1 MFTLTINHTNTIMK
15 PTTYKDA
22 GVDISLAE
30 SFLEGAKTSIAKT
43 FRKGVLTGI
52 GHFGA
57 FFQPDFKDLE
67 EPVLVSSTDG
77 VGTKIKVAQM
87 AGIHNTVGQD
97 IVNHCVNDIMCTGAQ
112 PMYFLDY
119 FAMGRMNKE
128 VSLAVIEGICKAA
141 DENDVSVIGGE
152 TAEMPGLYHGEDYDL
167 AGTIVGIVDKKK
179 IIDGRR
185 IEAENVMIAL
195 PSNGLHT
202 NGFSLARK
210 ICFEMMRL
218 GPKDM
223 AGGFS
228 RPISTILLKVH
239 RSYKKHINA
248 LMEAVDVKGISHITG
263 GGIEGNTRR
272 ILPDGLKMD
281 IDWNAWERPLIF
293 RLLQEWGNVPKDD
306 MRRTFNL
313 GLGMIFI
320 VSADEADKT
329 MELFKSMGEEPI
341 LAGKITP

>member
-1 MFTLTINHTNTIMK
+1 MK

-22 GVDISLAE
+22 GVDIGLAE
-30 SFLEGAKTSIAKT
+30 SFLDGAKASITKT

-57 FFQPDFKDLE
+57 FFQPDLTGMED
-67 EPVLVSSTDG
+67 PVLVSSTDG

-119 FAMGRMNKE
+119 FAMGKMNKE
-128 VSLAVIEGICKAA
+128 VSLAVIDGICKAA

-167 AGTIVGIVDKKK
+167 AGTIVGIVDKKR
-179 IIDGRR
+179 IIDGCR
-185 IEAENVMIAL
+185 ITSGDVMIAL

-210 ICFEMMRL
+210 ICFEIMRL

-248 LMEAVDVKGISHITG
+248 LMDKVDVKGISHITG
-263 GGIEGNTRR
+263 GGIEGNTSR
-272 ILPDGLKMD
+272 IIPDGLGME
-281 IDWNAWERPLIF
+281 IDWNAWERPTIF
-293 RLLQEWGNVPKDD
+293 KLLQEWGNVPEAD

-320 VSADEADKT
+320 VSADEADSTLNILK
-329 MELFKSMGEEPI
+329 EMGEEA
-341 LAGKITP
+341 LKVGEITL

>member
-1 MFTLTINHTNTIMK
+1 MK
-15 PTTYKDA
+15 QTTYKDA
-22 GVDISLAE
+22 GVDIDLAD
-30 SFLEGAKTSIAKT
+30 SFLEGAKESIKKT

-57 FFQPDFKDLE
+57 FFQPDLTGME

-87 AGIHNTVGQD
+87 TGIHNTVGQD
-97 IVNHCVNDIMCTGAQ
+97 IVNHCINDIMCTGAQ

-119 FAMGRMNKE
+119 FAMGKMNKE

-167 AGTIVGIVDKKK
+167 AGTIVGLVDKKK
-179 IIDGRR
+179 IIDGSR
-185 IEAENVMIAL
+185 IEAGNVMIAL

-210 ICFEMMRL
+210 ICFQIQHF
-218 GPKDM
+218 GVNDM
-223 AGGFS
+223 VGGFS
-228 RPISTILLKVH
+228 KPIGSILLKVH
-239 RSYKKHINA
+239 RSYKKHIDA
-248 LMEAVDVKGISHITG
+248 LMEKAEVRGISHITG
-263 GGIEGNTRR
+263 GGIEGNTSR
-272 ILPDGLKMD
+272 IIPDGLGMD
-281 IDWNAWERPLIF
+281 IDWNAWERPAIF
-293 RLLQEWGNVPKDD
+293 KLLQEWGNVPEED

-320 VSADEADKT
+320 VAEDEVEAATKT
-329 MELFKSMGEEPI
+329 MKAIGEEVISMG
-341 LAGKITP
+341 KIIK

>member
-1 MFTLTINHTNTIMK
+1 MK

-22 GVDISLAE
+22 GVDIGLAE
-30 SFLEGAKTSIAKT
+30 SFLDGAKASITKT

-57 FFQPDFKDLE
+57 FFQPDLTGME

-119 FAMGRMNKE
+119 FAMGKMNKE
-128 VSLAVIEGICKAA
+128 VSLAVIVGICKAA

-167 AGTIVGIVDKKK
+167 AGTIVGIVDKKR
-179 IIDGRR
+179 IIDGCR
-185 IEAENVMIAL
+185 ITSGDVMIAL

-210 ICFEMMRL
+210 ICFEIMRL

-228 RPISTILLKVH
+228 KPIGTILLKVH

-248 LMEAVDVKGISHITG
+248 LMDKVDVKGISHITG
-263 GGIEGNTRR
+263 GGIEGNTSR
-272 ILPDGLKMD
+272 IIPDGLGME
-281 IDWNAWERPLIF
+281 IDWNAWERPTIF
-293 RLLQEWGNVPKDD
+293 KLLQEWGNVPEAD

-320 VSADEADKT
+320 VSADDADKA
-329 MELFKSMGEEPI
+329 MELFKTMGEEPI
-341 LAGKITP
+341 LAGKITS

>member
-1 MFTLTINHTNTIMK
+1 MK

-30 SFLEGAKTSIAKT
+30 SFLDGAKASITKT

-57 FFQPDFKDLE
+57 FFQPDLTGME

-119 FAMGRMNKE
+119 FAMGKMNKE
-128 VSLAVIEGICKAA
+128 VALAVIEGICKAA

-179 IIDGRR
+179 IIDGGR
-185 IEAENVMIAL
+185 IEAGDVMIAL
-195 PSNGLHT
+195 WSNGLHT

-239 RSYKKHINA
+239 RS
-248 LMEAVDVKGISHITG
+248 
-263 GGIEGNTRR
+263 
-272 ILPDGLKMD
+272 
-281 IDWNAWERPLIF
+281 
-293 RLLQEWGNVPKDD
+293 
-306 MRRTFNL
+306 
-313 GLGMIFI
+313 
-320 VSADEADKT
+320 
-329 MELFKSMGEEPI
+329 
-341 LAGKITP
+341 